1 MNSPIP
7 DDAGTPS
14 PSEDPIFLNAR
25 LEVPPEFDPE
35 TEQLLPI
42 VVGAHVRSELADRP
56 LAERLARH
64 IRAIRRRD
72 DLSRDEGLFPIV
84 VTDIWYLN
92 TPDLLLQ
99 PAVVIGEPALNAASA
114 HWSGRL
120 PKAFVVDGSHQVLL
134 DLEGPD
140 RVACMW
146 GMGAAGTEA
155 ATDRFEQRYLEP
167 WLESVAAL

>member
-1 MNSPIP
+1 MPQDDPAP
-7 DDAGTPS
+7 DPVD
-14 PSEDPIFLNAR
+14 DPIFTNAR
-25 LEVPPEFDPE
+25 LETPPEVELADSM
-35 TEQLLPI
+35 LLPI
-42 VVGAHVRSELADRP
+42 VVGAHLRAEFADRP
-56 LAERLARH
+56 LADRLARR

-72 DLSRDEGLFPIV
+72 DLSREEGLLPVV

-92 TPDLLLQ
+92 TPELMLQ
-99 PAVVIGEPALNAASA
+99 PAVVIGEPALNAATA
-114 HWSGRL
+114 HWANRL

-146 GMGAAGTEA
+146 GLGPSGTEA
-155 ATDRFEQRYLEP
+155 AADRFEARYLEP

>member
-1 MNSPIP
+1 MTSPIP
-7 DDAGTPS
+7 DDSTQPA

-25 LEVPPEFDPE
+25 LEVPPELEPE
-35 TEQLLPI
+35 IEQLLPI
-42 VVGAHVRSELADRP
+42 VVGAHMRAERTDRP
-56 LAERLARH
+56 LADRLARH

-72 DLSRDEGLFPIV
+72 DLSRDEGLLPLV

-92 TPDLLLQ
+92 TPELMLQ

-155 ATDRFEQRYLEP
+155 AADRFESRYLEP